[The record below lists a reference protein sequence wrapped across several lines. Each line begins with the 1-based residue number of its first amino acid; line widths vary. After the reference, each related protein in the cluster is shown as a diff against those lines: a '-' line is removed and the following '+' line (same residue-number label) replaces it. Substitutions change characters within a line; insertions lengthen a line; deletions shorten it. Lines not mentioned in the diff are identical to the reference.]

1 MSVTVLE
8 NDDYDVMFIKCH
20 SGVPN
25 EDDVM
30 SGIYGTYG
38 EVRNTYKIL
47 IRKPERTRQFGGS
60 GHGCVVVNDAS

>member
-1 MSVTVLE
+1 MYVTVLE
-8 NDDYDVMFIKCH
+8 IDNYVVLFIKCH

-30 SGIYGTYG
+30 SGIHGTCG

-47 IRKPERTRQFGGS
+47 VRKPERTRQLGGS
-60 GHGCVVVNDAS
+60 GHRCMDVDDAS

>member
-8 NDDYDVMFIKCH
+8 IDNYVVLFIKCH

-47 IRKPERTRQFGGS
+47 VRKPERTRQLGVS
-60 GHGCVVVNDAS
+60 GHRCVDVDDAS